1 MTQVVIAVMLVVVAG
16 AIALVARRRMQT
28 EPPTQPA
35 FEVPSQLDRN
45 DFTDPAAPW
54 LVAVFSSDSCDAC
67 ALVVAKAVALQS
79 TEVAVQELP
88 YQRERTLHD
97 RYRIQAV
104 PTLVLADADG
114 VVRYHVL
121 GPVTATDLWAAVATA
136 RDAQG

>member
-1 MTQVVIAVMLVVVAG
+1 
-16 AIALVARRRMQT
+16 MQT

-45 DFTDPAAPW
+45 DFADPAAPW

-88 YQRERTLHD
+88 YQRERALHD

-104 PTLVLADADG
+104 PTLVLADSEG